1 MRRRRPAGTHAA
13 RLYNY
18 CASRSGDLGFRGR
31 NARVRAASGGMHRFQ
46 KKKSGGMHA
55 RDRTKR
61 GSCTYVRPR
70 RGIACLAP
78 APPPVDRPRGRSSGG
93 DRETRASP
101 WHKKPRGSRHAAV
114 VVRPRSGP
122 FGAPDTS
129 DPWRVSGAPKP
140 CQLVGVIVSHHV
152 RIQ

>member
-1 MRRRRPAGTHAA
+1 VMRRRRPAGTHAA
-13 RLYNY
+13 RLYND

-46 KKKSGGMHA
+46 KKKVVGCMRATERNEAAVRTCARGVALHA
-55 RDRTKR
+55 LP
-61 GSCTYVRPR
+61 RPR
-70 RGIACLAP
+70 RRWT
-78 APPPVDRPRGRSSGG
+78 DGG

-101 WHKKPRGSRHAAV
+101 WHKKPRGSRHAA